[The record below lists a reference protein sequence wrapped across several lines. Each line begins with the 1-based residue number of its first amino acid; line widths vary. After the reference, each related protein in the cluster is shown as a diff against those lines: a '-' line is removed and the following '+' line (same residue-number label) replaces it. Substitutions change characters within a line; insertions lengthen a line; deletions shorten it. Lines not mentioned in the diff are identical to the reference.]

1 MPKSSLLKSIATV
14 TGFSVLTRTLAFAFK
29 IYLSHTLG
37 AESLGLYQTA
47 ITVFFLFIAF
57 STGGIST
64 VLSRK
69 IAESNATTSGDRGLK
84 LLSTS
89 LVLGIVASCISLVVA
104 YLVLP
109 HANFLIPDERA
120 IPLLKIMLPA
130 LVSTTFY
137 IIIRG
142 WFWGNKLFLDFSLS
156 EFMEE
161 ILRIV
166 LTFLF
171 VSGIISGISGEI
183 GVALAFLI
191 SDVLV
196 MGIII
201 FTFLKRDGKFVGIG
215 SFKEVLKP
223 ATPLTIMKIFGSLVG
238 VAVTLIVPNGLIA
251 SGMTIAEATASVGRI
266 SGMANPLLFAPNAL
280 IGSLAIV
287 LIPEMSESN
296 AKADLESLGKQISS
310 GITASL
316 VVSGGFM
323 VVYLALGRE
332 LTSFVF
338 GDVPSGVYLEK
349 ASVLLLLTPINHILA
364 SSMNSVGK
372 EKENFLTYL
381 VGGTLMLIASVV
393 TPKYLGVDGVIVSEL
408 IFTLVVI
415 LGNSYF
421 LRKQVKCSLGIP
433 KSLVSVTILTL
444 SCSLLAHLLNGI
456 TQKLNGVFALIF
468 ASAFA
473 FLTYFTIAYLLG
485 IFDFKLFFK
494 RKKQVAL

>member
-1 MPKSSLLKSIATV
+1 MPRTSLLKSIATV
-14 TGFSVLTRTLAFAFK
+14 TGFSVLTRTLAFLFK
-29 IYLSHTLG
+29 IYLSRTLG

-69 IAESNATTSGDRGLK
+69 IAESNATEGGDKGLK
-84 LLSTS
+84 LLSAS
-89 LVLGIVASCISLVVA
+89 LTLGLGASLICLIVA
-104 YLVLP
+104 YLILP
-109 HANFLIPDERA
+109 HATFLIPDKRA
-120 IPLLKIMLPA
+120 IPILKIMLPA

-161 ILRIV
+161 ILRII

-171 VSGIISGISGEI
+171 VSGIISSMSGET

-191 SDVLV
+191 SDILV
-196 MGIII
+196 MALII
-201 FTFLKRDGKFVGIG
+201 FTFLKRGGKFIGVG
-215 SFKEVLKP
+215 SFKDVLKP

-238 VAVTLIVPNGLIA
+238 VAVTLIVPTALIA
-251 SGMTIAEATASVGRI
+251 SGMTTADATASVGRV

-280 IGSLAIV
+280 ISSLAIV

-296 AKADLESLGKQISS
+296 AKSDMESLRKQISS

-332 LTSFVF
+332 LTAFLYN
-338 GDVPSGVYLEK
+338 DIPSGVYLEK
-349 ASVLLLLTPINHILA
+349 ASVLLLLSPINHILA

-381 VGGTLMLIASVV
+381 VGGTLMLISSVI
-393 TPKYLGVDGVIVSEL
+393 TPKYLGLDGIIVSEL
-408 IFTLVVI
+408 LFTLVVVI
-415 LGNSYF
+415 GNSYF
-421 LRKQVKCSLGIP
+421 LRKQVKHSLGIP
-433 KSLVSVTILTL
+433 KSLLSVTILAL
-444 SCSLLAHLLNGI
+444 SCSIIAHLLNELTARI
-456 TQKLNGVFALIF
+456 NDVFALIF
-468 ASAFA
+468 SSVFAFA
-473 FLTYFTIAYLLG
+473 LYFAVAYLLG
-485 IFDFKLFFK
+485 IFDLKALLK
-494 RKKQVAL
+494 RKKSTAL